1 MRAFGHLFIPII
13 KNFTLTIRAGEHV
26 ALVGPSGAGKTTLF
40 QLLLRFYDPSSGLL
54 RFDGIDLRTL
64 DLCALRQQIGFVSQ
78 DPVIFSGTAAENIAF
93 GRHNASQGDMIA
105 AAKAAHAHDFISAL
119 PQGYQTS
126 LGEKGVRLSGGQR
139 QRIALARAILRNPP
153 LLLLD
158 EATSALDSASEQTIQ
173 HAMKTVMKDRTTLII
188 AHRLSTVQQ
197 ADRIIVLDHGQI
209 VETGTHAQLLKSS
222 GLYAHFNQL
231 QTG

>member
-1 MRAFGHLFIPII
+1 
-13 KNFTLTIRAGEHV
+13 
-26 ALVGPSGAGKTTLF
+26 
-40 QLLLRFYDPSSGLL
+40 
-54 RFDGIDLRTL
+54 
-64 DLCALRQQIGFVSQ
+64 
-78 DPVIFSGTAAENIAF
+78 
-93 GRHNASQGDMIA
+93 
-105 AAKAAHAHDFISAL
+105 
-119 PQGYQTS
+119 
-126 LGEKGVRLSGGQR
+126 EKGVRLSGGQR